1 VSPVTS
7 IVLNGEP
14 HDGAAT
20 VADLLERHLGTRDPR
35 GVAVAV
41 DAEVVPRALWP
52 QRALADGS
60 VVEIVTAVQ
69 GG

>member
-1 VSPVTS
+1 MT
-7 IVLNGEP
+7 ITLNGAP
-14 HDGAAT
+14 DAGAPT
-20 VADLLERHLGTRDPR
+20 LGGLLERHLGSREPV

-41 DAEVVPRALWP
+41 DAEVVPRHEWARWVL
-52 QRALADGS
+52 RDGA